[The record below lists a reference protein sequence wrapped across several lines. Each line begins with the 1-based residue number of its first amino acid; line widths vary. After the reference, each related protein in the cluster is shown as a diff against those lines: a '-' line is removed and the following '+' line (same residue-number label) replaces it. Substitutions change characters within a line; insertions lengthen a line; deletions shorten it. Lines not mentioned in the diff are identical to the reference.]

1 MRLRLSRNSTIA
13 MNKTLMTLAALAA
26 VSASA
31 SADGTLK
38 WDLTFTDTAYSFTGS
53 ELARVSTG
61 YNFTLVNGVFTTSGS
76 GSRLLLG
83 EYEDKAL
90 AMNTSF
96 SLVIQGGLA
105 VEPADGGV
113 LFAFG
118 DANGKYFT
126 ISAGADGQLV
136 MSPEGYESA
145 AAPCTGGSVATGLGT
160 YIVTYDVTTGTDGEE
175 TALVSLY
182 QNGALV
188 ASTTAPAVSDQ
199 KLMSYSV
206 GGLLDDASSRL
217 TQFSLTTVQLYEGA
231 LSSEQIAELSVTAAT
246 PEPTTATLS
255 LLALAGLCAR
265 RRRK

>member
-1 MRLRLSRNSTIA
+1 MMSALPLHGPVVQERRAAELSSCPLRGMRSRLSRNSTIA
-13 MNKTLMTLAALAA
+13 MKKTLMTLAALAA

-145 AAPCTGGSVATGLGT
+145 APPP
-160 YIVTYDVTTGTDGEE
+160 
-175 TALVSLY
+175 
-182 QNGALV
+182 
-188 ASTTAPAVSDQ
+188 APA
-199 KLMSYSV
+199 
-206 GGLLDDASSRL
+206 GRL
-217 TQFSLTTVQLYEGA
+217 RRA
-231 LSSEQIAELSVTAAT
+231 WA
-246 PEPTTATLS
+246 PTS
-255 LLALAGLCAR
+255 
-265 RRRK
+265 